1 MMASLDLFCS
11 PKVVKEELVGA
22 VLEHLSKD
30 FFPDEPV
37 FRCFFNINIS
47 IIVSLISILTS
58 SKLATQ
64 ISPGLWELTCPT
76 TQ

>member
-1 MMASLDLFCS
+1 M
-11 PKVVKEELVGA
+11 VKEELVGA

-37 FRCFFNINIS
+37 FRCFFNIDIS

-58 SKLATQ
+58 SKFATQ
-64 ISPGLWELTCPT
+64 I
-76 TQ
+76 

>member
-1 MMASLDLFCS
+1 M
-11 PKVVKEELVGA
+11 VKEELVGA

-58 SKLATQ
+58 SKFATQ
-64 ISPGLWELTCPT
+64 I
-76 TQ
+76 